1 MRITLFIK
9 NLFSWL
15 IIAFTT
21 LTRLPFPFTRFI
33 SYDER
38 NITNSTIFFP
48 LVGLFYGVLLFVA
61 ARILSFMQIPLLL
74 FCFILQILPYS
85 LNKFLH
91 FDGLCDVMDAFWSDR
106 SKEQRLKI
114 LKDSRLGSFAIGGII
129 FFLLLKFI
137 LIYLFLKAGIDFGYL
152 LFIPVF
158 SRYGMVILSY
168 KSKYPRAHG
177 TGIFIIGKISTKVL
191 LASSL
196 MFLLTVAGIMLLR
209 DINTN
214 DILVLLSMAIASF
227 AFIMLFKFYSYRKIG
242 GVTGDVLGA
251 SSEIME
257 LVIFITYLLLSWGH
271 F

>member
-1 MRITLFIK
+1 
-9 NLFSWL
+9 
-15 IIAFTT
+15 
-21 LTRLPFPFTRFI
+21 
-33 SYDER
+33 
-38 NITNSTIFFP
+38 
-48 LVGLFYGVLLFVA
+48 
-61 ARILSFMQIPLLL
+61 
-74 FCFILQILPYS
+74 
-85 LNKFLH
+85 
-91 FDGLCDVMDAFWSDR
+91 
-106 SKEQRLKI
+106 
-114 LKDSRLGSFAIGGII
+114 
-129 FFLLLKFI
+129 
-137 LIYLFLKAGIDFGYL
+137 L